1 MCFVF
6 SLFQFILFTAQ
17 LHSVLFIR
25 IMFSFC
31 LHTSMNKTQLISC
44 LLGLG
49 LSANLLAQ
57 ESENIAQYLQEQ
69 GQQHSLED
77 HYASSVPDE
86 LNLDAQ
92 RSELKWREEG
102 KPDHCYHTKNKAEVT
117 TDFDYG
123 EANDLSDGLHHIDL
137 PPVHTRNNKS
147 SHRVY
152 ANNPHL
158 LPGNQQFAAPS
169 EGSFGF
175 SVSSDCL

>member
-31 LHTSMNKTQLISC
+31 LHTSMNKTPLISC

-69 GQQHSLED
+69 SQQHSLED

-102 KPDHCYHTKNKAEVT
+102 KPDHCYHTK
-117 TDFDYG
+117 
-123 EANDLSDGLHHIDL
+123 
-137 PPVHTRNNKS
+137 
-147 SHRVY
+147 
-152 ANNPHL
+152 
-158 LPGNQQFAAPS
+158 
-169 EGSFGF
+169 
-175 SVSSDCL
+175 

>member
-1 MCFVF
+1 MLH
-6 SLFQFILFTAQ
+6 LFQMNSTWTRNAQ
-17 LHSVLFIR
+17 NSNGER
-25 IMFSFC
+25 
-31 LHTSMNKTQLISC
+31 K
-44 LLGLG
+44 
-49 LSANLLAQ
+49 
-57 ESENIAQYLQEQ
+57 
-69 GQQHSLED
+69 
-77 HYASSVPDE
+77 ASQIIV
-86 LNLDAQ
+86 
-92 RSELKWREEG
+92 
-102 KPDHCYHTKNKAEVT
+102 TKQKNNAEVT